1 MKTFAE
7 YLVESKQNYDYRV
20 KIAGDLPDEFLK
32 NIEERM
38 KQFEIVK
45 KSAVKTTP
53 VQKKLPDF
61 PAVEND
67 KMTFFDVTFA
77 YPATDAQIKQFAQL
91 LGVSP
96 DRVMLQTV
104 DHAESIDKERKKQ
117 EEESKDLLTNTDYP
131 TPDADQ
137 KALSKDHQAVGEEH
151 QVVVK
156 NAYKSKFEVAGGKTP
171 PAKTTSDYPMGTKS
185 AIPGTNKRP
194 TPSSFAR

>member
-7 YLVESKQNYDYRV
+7 YLVESKQDYDYRV
-20 KIAGDLPDEFLK
+20 KIAGDLPAEFLK
-32 NIEERM
+32 NIEERL
-38 KQFEIVK
+38 KQFEVVK
-45 KSAVKTTP
+45 KGPVKTTP
-53 VQKKLPDF
+53 VQKTLADF

-77 YPATDAQIKQFAQL
+77 YPATDAQLKQFAQL
-91 LGVSP
+91 LGFNP
-96 DRVMLQTV
+96 DRITLQPV
-104 DHAESIDKERKKQ
+104 EYADKLDAERKKQ
-117 EEESKDLLTNTDYP
+117 EENKNLLTNTDFP
-131 TPDADQ
+131 APDAEE
-137 KALSKDHQAVGEEH
+137 KSLSKDHQAVGGEH

-194 TPSSFAR
+194 TPPSFAR